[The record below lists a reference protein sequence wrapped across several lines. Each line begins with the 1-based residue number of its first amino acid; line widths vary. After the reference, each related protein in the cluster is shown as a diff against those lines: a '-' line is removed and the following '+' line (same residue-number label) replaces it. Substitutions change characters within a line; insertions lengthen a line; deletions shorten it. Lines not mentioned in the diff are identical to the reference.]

1 MNKELEKLRKLS
13 DDQLKKTL
21 EDHYSEQFQD
31 MIKLKTGQLNQ
42 SNKIKLHRKSIARI
56 KTILNERDSGVS
68 SNEN

>member
-1 MNKELEKLRKLS
+1 MEI
-13 DDQLKKTL
+13 DDGLMRMRFR
-21 EDHYSEQFQD
+21 QFQD
-31 MIKLKTGQLNQ
+31 MIKLKTGQLDQ

>member
-1 MNKELEKLRKLS
+1 MCIRDS
-13 DDQLKKTL
+13 
-21 EDHYSEQFQD
+21 YSEQFQD
-31 MIKLKTGQLNQ
+31 MIKLKTGQLDQ

>member
-31 MIKLKTGQLNQ
+31 MIKLKTGQLDQ
-42 SNKIKLHRKSIARI
+42 SNKIRLHRKPIARI

>member
-31 MIKLKTGQLNQ
+31 MIKLKTGQLEQ
-42 SNKIKLHRKSIARI
+42 SNKITLHRKSIARI